1 MTSSTHTNTAI
12 IVNKFTTSTQHALAA
27 IAAGEANHLAPD
39 DMDVKD
45 FALVPFDPAC
55 APSFNDPRMADRLHV
70 WATPVPMRQAVREH
84 GEQINVDPHSAVGA
98 ELFDSEVATE
108 TACLIDAAA
117 WFFDCV
123 YVVTPLPDTFGEG
136 LYHLTTITR
145 EKVTGNTTTRI
156 SYSIGADV
164 LDARIP
170 NDALLVHGL
179 AADLEKFFHHPVAE
193 KYILNPAVAPHLKR
207 AAVELRT
214 HVIDDIVDTWA
225 FSNKTL
231 DDELACTAALNET
244 PVARGFDTAQG
255 TAVDLNGRQV
265 LGRLGFF
272 DEHPPTK
279 LFTKYITAKGPTTV
293 VLTDDVRD
301 MLDVYDVTDIDIS
314 YAVQELA
321 HITASGNNHQTTIM
335 VQEHVAFTD
344 EVRFFLAG
352 EDIVCASGRILRDTP
367 DIVALGS
374 AAQITTW
381 CDSVATT
388 QLDLGHIHTVE
399 AFSTGRFNE
408 TAHYDPRAAS
418 KVALAREIARDIVE
432 HHGPQFATID
442 IGTMY
447 RPSTGEVE
455 VALVEVNHGINAGYF
470 HADSYSV
477 MRGVQQAWHT
487 QREQCLAPEAQDG
500 WLTWADIAPT
510 TAAHRARVMKL
521 IGTDI
526 TPVTV
531 SD

>member
-1 MTSSTHTNTAI
+1 MTSPTNTASTNTAV
-12 IVNKFTTSTQHALAA
+12 IVNTFTMSTQRALAA
-27 IAAGEANHLAPD
+27 IAAGEVVHVAAD

-55 APSFNDPRMADRLHV
+55 APGFNDPRMADRLHV
-70 WATPVPMRQAVREH
+70 WATPV
-84 GEQINVDPHSAVGA
+84 QINVDPHSAVGA

-145 EKVTGNTTTRI
+145 EKTTGNTTTRI
-156 SYSIGADV
+156 SYSIDADT

-179 AADLEKFFHHPVAE
+179 AADLEKFFHHPVAAR
-193 KYILNPAVAPHLKR
+193 YILNPAVAPYLKR
-207 AAVELRT
+207 QAVELRT
-214 HVIDDIVDTWA
+214 HIIDDIVNTWA
-225 FSNKTL
+225 LSDKTL
-231 DDELACTAALNET
+231 DDELARIAALNET
-244 PVARGFDTAQG
+244 PIARGFDAAQD

-272 DEHPPTK
+272 DEYPPKK

-293 VLTDDVRD
+293 VPADDVTA

-321 HITASGNNHQTTIM
+321 RITASGNNHETTIM
-335 VQEHVAFTD
+335 VQERVTFTD

-352 EDIVCASGRILRDTP
+352 TDIVCASGRILRDTP
-367 DIVALGS
+367 DIVALDS

-388 QLDLGHIHTVE
+388 QLDLGRIRTTE
-399 AFSTGRFNE
+399 AFSTGRFDE
-408 TAHYDPRAAS
+408 VAHYDPRAAS

-432 HHGPQFATID
+432 RHGPQFAAID
-442 IGTMY
+442 IGTMH
-447 RPSTGEVE
+447 RPSTGDTS
-455 VALVEVNHGINAGYF
+455 VALVEVNHGVNAGYF
-470 HADSYSV
+470 HADPYSV
-477 MRGVQQAWHT
+477 IRGVQQAWHT
-487 QREQCLAPEAQDG
+487 QRGQCLAPEAQDG
-500 WLTWADIAPT
+500 WLTWSDIAPT
-510 TAAHRARVMKL
+510 ATAHRARVMKL
-521 IGTDI
+521 IGADI
-526 TPVTV
+526 TPVTE